1 MTSDVTNNGPTSNIF
16 DSWRSISIAIFMAL
30 VGYSVMVSV
39 PVLSTALVAKVGFTD
54 VQVGRIW
61 GADLGG
67 FSLGAILAALTVAR
81 VNRRILVMAGVIL
94 TIAAN
99 ALCMV
104 FVEYEQ
110 VLWLRVAA
118 GIGSGIFTAVAV
130 VSLGGTTKPVNAFN
144 MLLFGFAFSTAA
156 ELHILPKL
164 SMNDIYL
171 FFIGLSAICAFFIH
185 WVPTRP
191 SNTEELVQQEKAED
205 HFQDWH
211 VPKILPVLCLVAV
224 CFTYINI
231 GGYYTYIELAAF
243 ADSVSQEWTGPV
255 LTWSSLA
262 AIVGCAI
269 ALVCTRF
276 GLFKPLFSSLL
287 AMTAVVMWLAVGVTE
302 FNFMMSVFLFFTLW
316 TFVDIF
322 QSGMLSHMDRT
333 GSLVALLPSVQGFG
347 QFVGPNISASVL
359 DAGLGYSTMFVVSG
373 SMTLIAM
380 LLYFGVFFY
389 MQRRKSALAEPLE
402 NAQQLAADVDA

>member
-1 MTSDVTNNGPTSNIF
+1 MSNDSDNTRHTSNTF
-16 DSWRSISIAIFMAL
+16 DGWRSISIAIFMAL

-39 PVLSTALVAKVGFTD
+39 PVLSTALVVKAGFTE
-54 VQVGRIW
+54 VQVGRVW

-67 FSLGAILAALTVAR
+67 LSLGAILVAFTVAR
-81 VNRRILVMAGVIL
+81 VNRQVLVLVGVIL

-99 ALCMV
+99 ALCMM
-104 FVEYEQ
+104 FVEYQ
-110 VLWLRVAA
+110 PVLWLRFAA

-164 SMNDIYL
+164 SMNEIYL
-171 FFIGLSAICAFFIH
+171 FFIGLSAICALFIR
-185 WVPTRP
+185 WVPSRP
-191 SNTEELVQQEKAED
+191 LNADELVQQEKHED
-205 HFQDWH
+205 HFQNWH

-224 CFTYINI
+224 GFTYINI

-243 ADSVSQEWTGPV
+243 ADGVSQEWTGPV

-262 AIVGCAI
+262 AIVGCVI

-276 GLFKPLFSSLL
+276 GLFKPLFGSLL
-287 AMTAVVMWLAVGVTE
+287 VMTAVVMWLAVGITE

-316 TFVDIF
+316 TYVDIF
-322 QSGMLSHMDRT
+322 QSAMLSHMDRT

-347 QFVGPNISASVL
+347 QFIGPNISASIL
-359 DAGLGYSTMFVVSG
+359 DVGLGYSIMFIISG
-373 SMTLIAM
+373 SMTLVAL
-380 LLYFGVFFY
+380 LLYSGVFFY
-389 MQRRKSALAEPLE
+389 MQRRKSVLAEVE
-402 NAQQLAADVDA
+402 VS